1 MSPWAK
7 VSEPDP
13 AGGECEDVCQ
23 LSLRSRW
30 SSARRI
36 TAVTHGWRDDEFED
50 NECRHGLAGATMRP
64 SLQRGAVARREEDGV
79 AQRL

>member
-7 VSEPDP
+7 VPELDP
-13 AGGECEDVCQ
+13 AGGECEDECRP
-23 LSLRSRW
+23 SLRSRW

-50 NECRHGLAGATMRP
+50 SECRHGLVGATMRP
-64 SLQRGAVARREEDGV
+64 SLQRRAVAWREEDVV
-79 AQRL
+79 AQQL